1 MKNIDQ
7 GISET
12 IECDVSRLCLV
23 AGVEERSGVKV
34 KKEGKKGKSPIKK
47 SMVKLIFFPFKI
59 TKEF

>member
-34 KKEGKKGKSPIKK
+34 KKEGKKGGEGHEVQRKNQCS
-47 SMVKLIFFPFKI
+47 LTHFFF
-59 TKEF
+59 F